1 MAANTSFIAIDAA
14 TMPPKKLTTQNKRAA
29 AGGSKENSASFI
41 KRNIAPREEANI
53 THRTTIPAP
62 MTDV

>member
-14 TMPPKKLTTQNKRAA
+14 ATPPEKLTTQNKSAA
-29 AGGSKENSASFI
+29 AGGSKENSASFV
-41 KRNIAPREEANI
+41 KRNIAPREDANI
-53 THRTTIPAP
+53 THRATIPAP